1 MILLFVPFRD
11 ESTLVLQGET
21 AEQAFQR
28 LVLQC
33 SAHHEKLQIML
44 EAQSN
49 IRKINDARQQE
60 GKEEK
65 LNKEDDEPQLFGE
78 AKAAMEELFEMGKI
92 SKDDL
97 TLNERVAMLNS
108 DQRRVFENVKNHLFH
123 EKAHEDDVCTCSNLK
138 PLCMFLS
145 GVGGTGKSF
154 LDLIQTIKMLMNDLW
169 PTMFLPPN
177 QLSLPNN
184 SSNRK

>member
-1 MILLFVPFRD
+1 
-11 ESTLVLQGET
+11 
-21 AEQAFQR
+21 
-28 LVLQC
+28 
-33 SAHHEKLQIML
+33 ML

-49 IRKINDARQQE
+49 IRKINDARQQV

-154 LDLIQTIKMLMNDLW
+154 LIQTIKMLMNDLW
-169 PTMFLPPN
+169 PRKPYMW
-177 QLSLPNN
+177 N
-184 SSNRK
+184 SSSNWSSCL